1 MPGTPSSVGNRT
13 SLGSDVAA
21 VRFEGDVL
29 YFVLEDGRQLGMPI
43 AWSTRLAAA
52 TPAQRANW
60 ELNGDGVGVH
70 WPDIDEDLSAPGVVG
85 LPD

>member
-1 MPGTPSSVGNRT
+1 M
-13 SLGSDVAA
+13 L
-21 VRFEGDVL
+21 F
-29 YFVLEDGRQLGMPI
+29 FVLEDGRLLGMPI
-43 AWSTRLAAA
+43 GWSERLAAA
-52 TPAQRANW
+52 TAEQRANW

>member
-1 MPGTPSSVGNRT
+1 MPGSLSSLGSKS
-13 SLGSDVAA
+13 SLGSDVTG
-21 VRFEGDVL
+21 VRFEGDML
-29 YFVLEDGRQLGMPI
+29 FFLLQDGRQIGMPL
-43 AWSTRLAAA
+43 AWSERLAKA
-52 TPAQRANW
+52 TTEQRNHW